1 MRALVPAVLIC
12 TFAAAASAQT
22 EAEKLQIA
30 ISRAGSVEKLLEKVA
45 REQSAGTPRSI
56 APNMELKSVAASGLT
71 LKSTVVF
78 TTVAS
83 KRAFDPTQMRVQ
95 AGTSAV
101 CQSTT
106 GQLIQNH
113 GVVVAYEYVA
123 ANSEPVYL
131 QVVDAA
137 ACKQIAPR

>member
-1 MRALVPAVLIC
+1 MRALVPAVLVS
-12 TFAAAASAQT
+12 TLATAAWAQT

-30 ISRAGSVEKLLEKVA
+30 ISAAGGVEKLLEKVA

-56 APNMELKSVAASGLT
+56 APNMELRSVTAAALT
-71 LKSTVVF
+71 LKSSVVF
-78 TTVAS
+78 TTVSS
-83 KRAFDPTQMRVQ
+83 KRAFDPAQLRVQ
-95 AGTSAV
+95 AGTLAV

-113 GVVVAYEYVA
+113 GVVVAYEYFA

-131 QVVDAA
+131 QVIDAA
-137 ACKQIAPR
+137 ACKQVAQR